1 MIEKENFRKRAASFS
16 HTMHPKNPPK
26 IQEDTL
32 SMKMFS
38 STQTLISKSVSR
50 ESLIEINKKKTEELK
65 KKLRESPFIEN
76 FVLDEAVKIE
86 TNQEVNKI

>member
-16 HTMHPKNPPK
+16 HTIPNKNQPK

-50 ESLIEINKKKTEELK
+50 ESLIDINKKKTEELK